1 MRSFVLFAALP
12 LLASAWTEHK
22 LLTRA
27 TGNATACET
36 GDKVC
41 GAFCIPGT
49 YTCCPDL
56 EGGCQTSKSVCQEGD
71 NGVYGCCPIGEIC
84 TGNGGA
90 EFLDDSSDDD
100 SGNDDND
107 TSTGGSSGDIE
118 SASASNDARP
128 VVLSQGLMA
137 AVVAAGIVGLL

>member
-1 MRSFVLFAALP
+1 MRSFLFLAALP
-12 LLASAWTEHK
+12 LLASAWSEHT

-27 TGNATACET
+27 TGNATSCET

-56 EGGCQTSKSVCQEGD
+56 EGGCQTSKSECQEGD
-71 NGVYGCCPIGEIC
+71 NGVYGCCPIGETC
-84 TGNGGA
+84 TGDGGA
-90 EFLDDSSDDD
+90 EFLDDPADNDSIDDD
-100 SGNDDND
+100 ETTNA
-107 TSTGGSSGDIE
+107 GSSSGTD
-118 SASASNDARP
+118 SASSSNDARP
-128 VVLSQGLMA
+128 LVLSKELMV

>member
-1 MRSFVLFAALP
+1 MRSFAFFAALP
-12 LLASAWTEHK
+12 LLASAWTEHT

-27 TGNATACET
+27 TGNATACES

-41 GAFCIPGT
+41 GAFCIPST

-71 NGVYGCCPIGEIC
+71 NGVYGCCPIGETC

-90 EFLDDSSDDD
+90 EFLDDSSDDND
-100 SGNDDND
+100 STDSSSEG
-107 TSTGGSSGDIE
+107 STDIE
-118 SASASNDARP
+118 TATASNDARP
-128 VVLSQGLMA
+128 VVLSQGLMV

>member
-1 MRSFVLFAALP
+1 MRSFLFFAALP
-12 LLASAWTEHK
+12 LLASAWSEHT

-27 TGNATACET
+27 TGNATACES

-56 EGGCQTSKSVCQEGD
+56 EGGCSTSKSVCQEGD
-71 NGVYGCCPIGEIC
+71 DGVYGCCPIGETC

-90 EFLDDSSDDD
+90 EFLDDASDDD
-100 SGNDDND
+100 SIDTTG
-107 TSTGGSSGDIE
+107 TSTADSS
-118 SASASNDARP
+118 SATDSALASNDARP
-128 VVLSQGLMA
+128 LVLSKELMV